1 MAKSKIDSLISGCKS
16 WSDFVALANAQ
27 ENEKDK
33 GDLFERLTQLYLQV
47 FPTYRTKFKNVWW
60 LNNGELPRKE
70 LKRLGLPE
78 KDHFSVIGQLE
89 QQNSPLTESIIN

>member
-47 FPTYRTKFKNVWW
+47 FPTVKQSLVVQVN
-60 LNNGELPRKE
+60 LQP
-70 LKRLGLPE
+70 
-78 KDHFSVIGQLE
+78 
-89 QQNSPLTESIIN
+89 